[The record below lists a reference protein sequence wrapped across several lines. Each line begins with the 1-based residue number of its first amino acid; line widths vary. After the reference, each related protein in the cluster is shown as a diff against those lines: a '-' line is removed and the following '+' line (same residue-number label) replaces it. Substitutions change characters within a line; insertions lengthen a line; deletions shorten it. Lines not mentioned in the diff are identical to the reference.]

1 LSKATAAGATA
12 LGAGANAT
20 FTGSTAIGAGAI
32 ASKANEVALGGTGS
46 SVRIGD
52 IAASTAAQQASSANL
67 ATIDATGTVGRSGV
81 SLASIGA
88 LTNSFTAAQGQ
99 IDQLFDLT
107 NRNQRDIRDANEG
120 VAMALAM
127 DTPNIPDGAHF
138 AVSGGVGYFKNRA
151 ALATAISAAVGEM
164 SQVSAGVS
172 YGFSSKEVGARAGFQ
187 FAF

>member
-20 FTGSTAIGAGAI
+20 FTGSTAIGAGATTT
-32 ASKANEVALGGTGS
+32 SANQVALGGTAS
-46 SVRIGD
+46 TVRIGD
-52 IAASTAAQQASSANL
+52 IAASTAAQQSSSANL
-67 ATIDATGTVGRSGV
+67 ATIDANGVIGRSGV
-81 SLASIGA
+81 NLASLGS
-88 LTNSFTAAQGQ
+88 LQSSFATVQGQ
-99 IDQLFDLT
+99 IGQLFNLNEQ
-107 NRNQRDIRDANEG
+107 NRRDIRDANEG

-127 DTPNIPDGAHF
+127 ETPSIPAGAHF
-138 AVSGGVGYFKNRA
+138 AVSGGLGYFHDRA

-172 YGFSSKEVGARAGFQ
+172 YGFSTNQVGARAGFQ

>member
-1 LSKATAAGATA
+1 VTT
-12 LGAGANAT
+12 
-20 FTGSTAIGAGAI
+20 ST
-32 ASKANEVALGGTGS
+32 NQVALGGTSS

-67 ATIDATGTVGRSGV
+67 ATIDANGTVGRSGV
-81 SLASIGA
+81 SLASLGG
-88 LTNSFTAAQGQ
+88 LQNSFAAVQGQ
-99 IDQLFDLT
+99 IGQLFDLNER
-107 NRNQRDIRDANEG
+107 NRRDIGEANEG

-127 DTPNIPDGAHF
+127 DTPNIPAGAHF
-138 AVSGGVGYFKNRA
+138 AVSGGVGYFNSKA

-172 YGFSSKEVGARAGFQ
+172 YGFDSNKVGARAGFQ